1 MTERKTRKTEKEGTV
16 KRRGSVLWILL
27 RKFLGKRAAV
37 YFGCILLMVVCGSVF
52 QIMVSVTIGGL
63 CDMARQGTAE
73 GLREL
78 LAGNLPV
85 IVFAMAGNLAGTIG
99 YNDEAKR
106 VGTKINNEVF
116 AKALRLPMHF
126 YDTHHSGEFMSK
138 IIWDAGRTCDVFGS
152 RLRRVIM
159 PVLTVGVCVV
169 PMFYLC
175 PPVMAGLFTMSCIS
189 LWVHFRM
196 IGPMKRAGKD
206 ATQANQKMTES
217 ISNMLQG
224 MEVMKMFPVR
234 EEIVRRYGQANG
246 QLKEAGR
253 KQADYAAFL
262 RGLNTAFDLLGSF
275 CFLALGIW
283 YIGAYHGEV
292 GSLVSLYLLYGTF
305 NWNFLQ
311 IGRYVPDLANCLIN
325 GERVLEFLEL
335 EEEPFVYGAGAEN
348 GIAAAENT
356 GAEGNTGTCAD
367 FAKHGIP
374 AAYLEVRD
382 LTFGYGGAEEKVL
395 EHYSAAFAKGSFVAV
410 TGASGRGKSTLAKL
424 ILGFYPPETG
434 DIYLEGQPMGVAGIA
449 AFRDK
454 IAYVPQEPYL
464 YNVSIAENIRYGKP
478 EAGREEIVAAAKAAH
493 AHDFIMKQEH
503 GYDTVAGERGAKL
516 SGGERQRIAI
526 ARAVL
531 RDAPILLMDE
541 ATSALDNESEQLVQD
556 ALRKLKGEKTVIMI
570 AHRPSTI
577 EAADVMVKV

>member
-1 MTERKTRKTEKEGTV
+1 
-16 KRRGSVLWILL
+16 
-27 RKFLGKRAAV
+27 
-37 YFGCILLMVVCGSVF
+37 
-52 QIMVSVTIGGL
+52 
-63 CDMARQGTAE
+63 
-73 GLREL
+73 
-78 LAGNLPV
+78 
-85 IVFAMAGNLAGTIG
+85 
-99 YNDEAKR
+99 
-106 VGTKINNEVF
+106 
-116 AKALRLPMHF
+116 
-126 YDTHHSGEFMSK
+126 
-138 IIWDAGRTCDVFGS
+138 
-152 RLRRVIM
+152 M

-175 PPVMAGLFTMSCIS
+175 PPVMAGLFAMSCLS

-234 EEIVRRYGQANG
+234 EEIVRRYGEANG

-262 RGLNTAFDLLGSF
+262 GGLNTAFDLIGSF

-283 YIGAYHGEV
+283 YIGVSHGEV

-311 IGRYVPDLANCLIN
+311 IGRYVPDLANCLVN

-335 EEEPFVYGAGAEN
+335 EEEPPAYGAGAEN
-348 GIAAAENT
+348 GN
-356 GAEGNTGTCAD
+356 
-367 FAKHGIP
+367 P
-374 AAYLEVRD
+374 SAYLEVRD
-382 LTFGYGGAEEKVL
+382 LTFGYEGTEEKVL

-424 ILGFYPPETG
+424 MLGFYPPEAG
-434 DIYLEGQPMGVAGIA
+434 DIYLEGQSMGETGIA

-478 EAGREEIVAAAKAAH
+478 EAGQEEIVAAAKAAH

-516 SGGERQRIAI
+516 SGGEKQRIAI

-541 ATSALDNESEQLVQD
+541 ATSALDNESEHLVQD

-577 EAADVMVKV
+577 ETADVVVKV

>member
-1 MTERKTRKTEKEGTV
+1 MTERQAPETGQGGKV

-85 IVFAMAGNLAGTIG
+85 IVLAMAGNLTGTIG

-116 AKALRLPMHF
+116 AKALRLPMGF

-175 PPVMAGLFTMSCIS
+175 PPVMAGLFAMSCLS

-234 EEIVRRYGQANG
+234 EEIVRRYGEANG

-262 RGLNTAFDLLGSF
+262 GGLNTAFDLIGSF

-283 YIGAYHGEV
+283 YIGVSHGEV

-311 IGRYVPDLANCLIN
+311 IGRYVPDLANCLVN

-335 EEEPFVYGAGAEN
+335 EEEPPAYGAGAEN
-348 GIAAAENT
+348 GN
-356 GAEGNTGTCAD
+356 
-367 FAKHGIP
+367 P
-374 AAYLEVRD
+374 SAYLEVRD
-382 LTFGYGGAEEKVL
+382 LTFGYEGTEEKVL

-424 ILGFYPPETG
+424 MLGFYPPEAG
-434 DIYLEGQPMGVAGIA
+434 DIYLEGQSMGETGIA

-478 EAGREEIVAAAKAAH
+478 EAGQEEIVAAAKAAH

-516 SGGERQRIAI
+516 SGGEKQRIAI

-541 ATSALDNESEQLVQD
+541 ATSALDNESEHLVQD

-577 EAADVMVKV
+577 ETADVVVKV

>member
-1 MTERKTRKTEKEGTV
+1 MTERQAPETGQGGKV

-85 IVFAMAGNLAGTIG
+85 IVLAMAGNLTGTIG

-116 AKALRLPMHF
+116 AKALRFPMGF

-175 PPVMAGLFTMSCIS
+175 PPVMAGLFAMSCLS

-234 EEIVRRYGQANG
+234 EEIVRRYGEANG

-262 RGLNTAFDLLGSF
+262 GGLNTAFDLIGSF

-283 YIGAYHGEV
+283 YIGVSHGEV

-311 IGRYVPDLANCLIN
+311 IGRYVPDLANCLVN

-335 EEEPFVYGAGAEN
+335 EEEPPAYGAGAEN
-348 GIAAAENT
+348 GN
-356 GAEGNTGTCAD
+356 
-367 FAKHGIP
+367 P
-374 AAYLEVRD
+374 SVYLEVRD
-382 LTFGYGGAEEKVL
+382 LTFGYEGTEEKVL

-424 ILGFYPPETG
+424 MLGFYPPEAG
-434 DIYLEGQPMGVAGIA
+434 DIYLEGQSMGETGIA

-478 EAGREEIVAAAKAAH
+478 EAGQEEIVAAAKAAH
-493 AHDFIMKQEH
+493 AHDFIMKQEY

-516 SGGERQRIAI
+516 SGGEKQRIAI

-541 ATSALDNESEQLVQD
+541 ATSALDNESEHLVQD

-577 EAADVMVKV
+577 ETADVVVKV

>member
-1 MTERKTRKTEKEGTV
+1 MTERQAPETGQGGKV

-85 IVFAMAGNLAGTIG
+85 IVLAMAGNLTGTIG

-116 AKALRLPMHF
+116 AKALRLPMGF

-175 PPVMAGLFTMSCIS
+175 PPVMAGLFAMSCLS

-234 EEIVRRYGQANG
+234 EEIVRRYGEANG

-262 RGLNTAFDLLGSF
+262 GGLNTAFDLIGSF

-283 YIGAYHGEV
+283 YIGVSHGEV

-311 IGRYVPDLANCLIN
+311 IGRYVPDLANCLVN

-335 EEEPFVYGAGAEN
+335 EEEPPTYGAGAEN
-348 GIAAAENT
+348 GN
-356 GAEGNTGTCAD
+356 
-367 FAKHGIP
+367 P
-374 AAYLEVRD
+374 SAYLEVRD
-382 LTFGYGGAEEKVL
+382 LTFGYEGTEEKVL

-424 ILGFYPPETG
+424 MLGFYPPEAG
-434 DIYLEGQPMGVAGIA
+434 DIYLEGQSMGETGIA

-478 EAGREEIVAAAKAAH
+478 EAGQEEIVAAAKAAH

-516 SGGERQRIAI
+516 SGGEKQRIAI

-541 ATSALDNESEQLVQD
+541 ATSALDNESDHLVQD

-577 EAADVMVKV
+577 ETADVVVKV